1 MLALRIK
8 LISFLMHS
16 ILVIE
21 REEVHWNLLELF
33 ITIINLM
40 ALFNLLSKIRRQSL
54 LLTIE
59 DILFAGGCI
68 VELLTDL
75 ANNVEFVFFLLN
87 LIREDWIFHRCSLF
101 YKVLSVVAK
110 NVQVFIHVFAAD
122 LHSFRVLAFHKVV
135 KFTRLAHFVLQ
146 VNCVWVCF
154 GDDVATLLASRSKD
168 RSVMATLRELG
179 NRVAHWWGS
188 VSYFV
193 FKFLATHWNTSHVE
207 FVVSEIRAAGG
218 AWHLVHLTRSH
229 QVVEEHLTTSEFKES
244 DTHAKLDEVFLFNC
258 CADGIQDLLQN
269 IR

>member
-8 LISFLMHS
+8 LISFLMHC

-87 LIREDWIFHRCSLF
+87 LIRED
-101 YKVLSVVAK
+101 
-110 NVQVFIHVFAAD
+110 
-122 LHSFRVLAFHKVV
+122 
-135 KFTRLAHFVLQ
+135 
-146 VNCVWVCF
+146 
-154 GDDVATLLASRSKD
+154 
-168 RSVMATLRELG
+168 
-179 NRVAHWWGS
+179 
-188 VSYFV
+188 
-193 FKFLATHWNTSHVE
+193 
-207 FVVSEIRAAGG
+207 
-218 AWHLVHLTRSH
+218 
-229 QVVEEHLTTSEFKES
+229 
-244 DTHAKLDEVFLFNC
+244 
-258 CADGIQDLLQN
+258 
-269 IR
+269 